1 MTEGLQ
7 FGHGGEAGTPAGPH
21 ARDDPNTVGKEA
33 VNRVSYP
40 GQLRVLFLAGLLLL
54 VAGLASSLIATS
66 AVPILIAMTGALLL
80 LASLTQA
87 EHIYTAAPRHDARS
101 W

>member
-1 MTEGLQ
+1 MTEGLR
-7 FGHGGEAGTPAGPH
+7 FGHGGEAGTSAGAH
-21 ARDDPNTVGKEA
+21 ARDDPNAAENEA
-33 VNRVSYP
+33 ANRVSYP

-54 VAGLASSLIATS
+54 VAGLVSSLFAAS
-66 AVPILIAMTGALLL
+66 AAPILIAMTGALLL

-87 EHIYTAAPRHDARS
+87 EHVYTAALRHDARS